1 MFASMEL
8 LSRASIT
15 FCTYSSNIGM
25 FLGMRMGNRAI
36 GIDMDNWMIW

>member
-1 MFASMEL
+1 MEL

-25 FLGMRMGNRAI
+25 FLGMRMGDRAI
-36 GIDMDNWMIW
+36 GVDMDNWMIW

>member
-8 LSRASIT
+8 LSRTSIT

-25 FLGMRMGNRAI
+25 FLGMRMGDRAI
-36 GIDMDNWMIW
+36 GIDMDKWMIW